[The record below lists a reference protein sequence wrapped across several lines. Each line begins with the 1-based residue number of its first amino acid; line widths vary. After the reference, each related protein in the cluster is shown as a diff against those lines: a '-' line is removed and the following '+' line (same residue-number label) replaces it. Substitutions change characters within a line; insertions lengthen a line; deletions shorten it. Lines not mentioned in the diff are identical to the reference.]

1 MTLFKPIKIK
11 DLELC
16 SNIIYSPLAGCSDLP
31 FRRMVRKYTDS
42 LIFTEMTKAEA
53 LARGD
58 KGTFSMLSFTKD
70 MHPIGA
76 QICTRDKEIA
86 GKCAPIIEDLGFDLL
101 DLNCGC
107 PVDKVTKDGSGSA
120 LLKNPEE
127 LGKIIYEMQKNVS
140 IPITV
145 KIRAGWDEE
154 SINAKEVTKIAE
166 QAGASAIF
174 IHGRTRKQA
183 YKGPAIWDYI
193 KDACDQERSI
203 LVFANGD
210 IKCRESAEDVL
221 LQTGAD
227 GVLISR
233 VTMGGPHAALEIFEG
248 ENAPPS
254 PHPLE
259 LVEAH
264 AKEIALYQTPRKVLS
279 DIRRVSCWYLRE
291 RKEYTDLRRA
301 INKAS
306 SIDEA
311 LLLIQSARCPAV

>member
-1 MTLFKPIKIK
+1 MSLFRPINIQKLS
-11 DLELC
+11 LEN
-16 SNIIYSPLAGCSDLP
+16 NIVYSPLAGCSDLP
-31 FRRMVRKYTDS
+31 FRRMVRKYTKS

-58 KGTFSMLSFTKD
+58 KGTFSMLSYTKE

-76 QICTRDKEIA
+76 QICTSNKEIA
-86 GKCAPIIEDLGFDLL
+86 KNCAPIIEDLGFDLL

-127 LGKIIYEMQKNVS
+127 MGKILYEMQKQVD

-174 IHGRTRKQA
+174 IHGRTRKQG

-210 IKCRESAEDVL
+210 ICSKESATKAM

-227 GVLISR
+227 GVLVSR
-233 VTMGGPHAALEIFEG
+233 VTMGCPYIAREIFE
-248 ENAPPS
+248 ETPHAPPL
-254 PHPLE
+254 PLE
-259 LVEAH
+259 LILEH
-264 AKEIALYQTPRKVLS
+264 TKEIAAYSSPRKALS
-279 DIRRVSCWYLRE
+279 DVRRVACWYLRE
-291 RKEYTDLRRA
+291 RKECTELRRSL
-301 INKAS
+301 NKAA
-306 SIDEA
+306 SIEEVFSLIEA
-311 LLLIQSARCPAV
+311 CYII

>member
-31 FRRMVRKYTDS
+31 FRKMVRKYTDS

-58 KGTFSMLSFTKD
+58 KGTFSMLSYTKD

-76 QICTRDKEIA
+76 QICTSKKEIA
-86 GKCAPIIEDLGFDLL
+86 GTCAPIIEDLGFDLL

-127 LGKIIYEMQKNVS
+127 LGKIIYEMQKRVS

-154 SINAKEVTKIAE
+154 TINAKEVTKIAE

-174 IHGRTRKQA
+174 IHGRTRKQG

-193 KDACDQERSI
+193 KDACGGERSI

-210 IKCRESAEDVL
+210 IKCRKSAEDVL

-233 VTMGGPHAALEIFEG
+233 VTMGGPHVARTIFEG
-248 ENAPPS
+248 ENAPAS

-264 AKEIALYQTPRKVLS
+264 VKEIIRYQNPRKALS
-279 DIRRVSCWYLRE
+279 DIRRVACWYLRE
-291 RKEYTDLRRA
+291 RKEYTDLRRG
-301 INKAS
+301 INKAGS
-306 SIDEA
+306 VEQA
-311 LLLIQSARCPAV
+311 LLLIQSTKCPL